1 MKLTPETL
9 AHLPETILTSPY
21 DRQKVTAG
29 IAHLSVGNFHRA
41 HQAVY
46 TDRTLALPGQ
56 ESWGIVGLGLMDVP
70 SEVQKAEALQSQ
82 GGLYTLRECPSGRP
96 DVVRVV
102 KSLVEYIHAPADRLA
117 ALKRLT
123 DPAIRIVTMTIT
135 EGGYYMDEAGH
146 FMADHP
152 TIVADLKRDV
162 PETAFGILTEALRLR
177 REAGVNAFT
186 ILSCDNV
193 PSNGEVA
200 RHAVLSFA
208 RLRDDELADWISRNV
223 SFPACMVDRITPAVG
238 PADIARLN
246 SESGIEDRAPLFCE
260 DFIQWVVEDN
270 FPEGRPAWEQ
280 AGVLFTNNVEPYEQV
295 KLRMLNASHSM
306 LALPAVLMGYRFVSE
321 AMEDES
327 LFRLLQQFLGFDSE
341 PHLTAPPGI
350 SLPEYGALLLQ
361 RFRNKAVSD
370 QLLRIASD
378 STSKLPVFIRPT
390 AEIVVKDNGDM
401 RRIAFL
407 LACYCAYM
415 NGRDDT
421 NADFPVTEPRLS
433 KEDRALV
440 TDIDPARA
448 LDMGVF
454 AGWGLT
460 DNPAFVQLF
469 TDMRQSLQDR
479 GTAATLADVITPKG

>member
-1 MKLTPETL
+1 
-9 AHLPETILTSPY
+9 
-21 DRQKVTAG
+21 
-29 IAHLSVGNFHRA
+29 
-41 HQAVY
+41 
-46 TDRTLALPGQ
+46 
-56 ESWGIVGLGLMDVP
+56 
-70 SEVQKAEALQSQ
+70 
-82 GGLYTLRECPSGRP
+82 
-96 DVVRVV
+96 
-102 KSLVEYIHAPADRLA
+102 
-117 ALKRLT
+117 
-123 DPAIRIVTMTIT
+123 
-135 EGGYYMDEAGH
+135 
-146 FMADHP
+146 
-152 TIVADLKRDV
+152 
-162 PETAFGILTEALRLR
+162 
-177 REAGVNAFT
+177 
-186 ILSCDNV
+186 
-193 PSNGEVA
+193 
-200 RHAVLSFA
+200 
-208 RLRDDELADWISRNV
+208 
-223 SFPACMVDRITPAVG
+223 
-238 PADIARLN
+238 
-246 SESGIEDRAPLFCE
+246 
-260 DFIQWVVEDN
+260 
-270 FPEGRPAWEQ
+270 
-280 AGVLFTNNVEPYEQV
+280 
-295 KLRMLNASHSM
+295 MLNASHSM

-321 AMEDES
+321 AMEDEN

-421 NADFPVTEPRLS
+421 DADFPVTEPRLS

-440 TDIDPARA
+440 TDTDPARA

-460 DNPAFVQLF
+460 DNPVFVQLF

>member
-1 MKLTPETL
+1 MKLTSETL

-46 TDRTLALPGQ
+46 TDRALALPGQ
-56 ESWGIVGLGLMDVP
+56 ESWGIVGIGLMDVP
-70 SEVQKAEALQSQ
+70 SEVQKAEALQAQ
-82 GGLYTLRECPSGRP
+82 NGLYTLRECPAGRP

-102 KSLVEYIHAPADRLA
+102 KSLVEYIHAPADRAA

-152 TIVADLKRDV
+152 VITADLKRDV
-162 PETAFGILTEALRLR
+162 PETVFGLLTEALRLR

-193 PSNGEVA
+193 PSNGEIA
-200 RHAVLSFA
+200 RRAVLSFA
-208 RLRDDELADWISRNV
+208 RLKDDELADWISRNV
-223 SFPACMVDRITPAVG
+223 AFPSCMVDRITPAVG
-238 PADIARLN
+238 PADIERLDR
-246 SESGIEDRAPLFCE
+246 ESGIEDRAPLFCE
-260 DFIQWVVEDN
+260 DFIQWVVEDK
-270 FPEGRPAWEQ
+270 FPEGRPAWEET
-280 AGVLFTNNVEPYEQV
+280 GVLFTDDVEPYEQV

-321 AMEDES
+321 AMEDDS
-327 LFRLLQQFLGFDSE
+327 LFRLLQQFLGFDAE
-341 PHLTAPPGI
+341 PQLSAPPGM

-407 LACYCAYM
+407 LACYCTYM
-415 NGRDDT
+415 GGFDDKGT
-421 NADFPVTEPRLS
+421 EFPVTEPRLN
-433 KEDRALV
+433 KEDRALAGSS
-440 TDIDPARA
+440 DPAKA
-448 LDMGVF
+448 LDMSVF

-460 DNPAFVQLF
+460 DNPAFVRLF
-469 TDMRQSLQDR
+469 VEMRISLQDR
-479 GTAATLADVITPKG
+479 GTATTLTDVISPR